1 MNILEQLIENNPD
14 AQYLKAD
21 GFDDAVMGECYWSGR
36 LIYSRK
42 KIHEILMKEGMEEIE
57 AIEHFEYN
65 IGGAY
70 VGDKTP
76 IFLND
81 LDL

>member
-1 MNILEQLIENNPD
+1 MNKLEELLEENPD

-21 GFDDAVMGECYWSGR
+21 GFDDAVLGTCYWSER

-42 KIHEILMKEGMEEIE
+42 KIHEILMKEGMEGIE
-57 AIEHFEYN
+57 AIEHFEFN

-70 VGDKTP
+70 VGEKTP
-76 IFLND
+76 IYLND
-81 LDL
+81 L

>member
-1 MNILEQLIENNPD
+1 MNKLEELLEYNPD

-21 GFDDAVMGECYWSGR
+21 GFDDAVLGVSYWSER

-57 AIEHFEYN
+57 AIEHFEFN

-70 VGDKTP
+70 VGEKTP
-76 IFLND
+76 IYLND
-81 LDL
+81 L

>member
-1 MNILEQLIENNPD
+1 MNILEQLIENDPE
-14 AQYLKAD
+14 AEYLKAD
-21 GFDDAVMGECYWSGR
+21 GFDDAVIGACYWSGR

-57 AIEHFEYN
+57 AIEYFEFN

-70 VGDKTP
+70 IGEQTP
-76 IFLND
+76 IYLND
-81 LDL
+81 LYL